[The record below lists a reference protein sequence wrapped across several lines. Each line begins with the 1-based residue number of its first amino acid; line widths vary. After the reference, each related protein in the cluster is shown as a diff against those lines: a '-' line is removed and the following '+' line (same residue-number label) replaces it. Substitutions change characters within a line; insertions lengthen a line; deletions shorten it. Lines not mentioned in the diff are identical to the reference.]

1 MPAHS
6 FHSPA
11 DTEATKASAPA
22 KVLVGYA
29 DTYITKK
36 AALELQDKL
45 QHLHQ
50 PVTDEQ
56 YDEMLQ
62 KLVTK
67 PKADPSVPVFSKVY
81 YDYLPSET
89 KEPQQSAGED
99 TETDAIDLSEYA
111 KNKRKKPFK
120 KAHPFILAHGD
131 RIELADKTHHD
142 EKEQGERRAKRSVL
156 EEEQEQGARQIGK
169 RQTG

>member
-89 KEPQQSAGED
+89 KEPQQSAGEG
-99 TETDAIDLSEYA
+99 TETDALDLSEYA

-131 RIELADKTHHD
+131 RIELADKTHQD
-142 EKEQGERRAKRSVL
+142 EKEQGERRAKRSVP